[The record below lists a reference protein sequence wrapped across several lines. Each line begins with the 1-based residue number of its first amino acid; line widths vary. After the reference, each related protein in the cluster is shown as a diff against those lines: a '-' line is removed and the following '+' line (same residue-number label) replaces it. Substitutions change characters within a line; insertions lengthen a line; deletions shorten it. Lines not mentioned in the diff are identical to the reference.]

1 MLRGAGDRAFAARQ
15 AVLLLFSG
23 LVLTVLSRAGWPD
36 FPVSAWFYDAGSGRF
51 PLKHHV
57 LFELAGHE
65 GLRWVSI
72 AAWLL
77 TGLAW
82 ALCRLVPA
90 LRPWSRPWGFM
101 FLAILVSTF
110 AVSGLK
116 NLSAH
121 SCPWSLETFGGEAR
135 WFALFSPP
143 PADAGPGHCWPGGHA
158 SGGFALLAG
167 YFAFR
172 ARHLRVARA
181 WLVAGLALGAIMSAV
196 QIARGAHFLTHN
208 LWSLWVV
215 WASLLA
221 CHALWPGRH
230 GDAV

>member
-1 MLRGAGDRAFAARQ
+1 VAGASDRVFAGRQ

-36 FPVSAWFYDAGSGRF
+36 FPVSAWFYDAGAGRF
-51 PLKHHV
+51 PLKHQV

-72 AAWLL
+72 AAWLF

-82 ALCRLVPA
+82 TLCRLVPV

-110 AVSGLK
+110 AVSLLK

-121 SCPWSLETFGGEAR
+121 SCPWSLEAFGGEAR

-143 PADAGPGHCWPGGHA
+143 PPDPGPGHCWPGGHA

-172 ARHLRVARA
+172 ARHVRMARA
-181 WLVAGLALGAIMSAV
+181 WLLAGLVLGAVMSAV

-208 LWSLWVV
+208 LWSLWIV
-215 WASLLA
+215 WACLLA
-221 CHALWPGRH
+221 CHALWPGRR
-230 GDAV
+230 GDGA